1 MRKGGFTLVELLIVI
16 IVIAVLAAVSV
27 PKFANRGQVAKESV
41 VRADLKNLRQAIER
55 FHADTGLWPAELAH
69 LDDLTAP
76 ASGLNNGGNRKPI
89 VNGTFHGP
97 YLERTPTSPITAGS
111 YTYDIEAPGVGNVNH
126 PAGRAS
132 DGTNLWTW

>member
-16 IVIAVLAAVSV
+16 IVIAVLAAVAV
-27 PKFANRGQVAKESV
+27 PKFANRAVVAKESA

-55 FHADTGLWPAELAH
+55 FRADTGLWPAELAH
-69 LDDLTAP
+69 LDDLSAP
-76 ASGLNNGGNRKPI
+76 ASGLDKTGARQPI

-111 YTYDIEAPGVGNVNH
+111 YTYDTVPPGVGNVNH